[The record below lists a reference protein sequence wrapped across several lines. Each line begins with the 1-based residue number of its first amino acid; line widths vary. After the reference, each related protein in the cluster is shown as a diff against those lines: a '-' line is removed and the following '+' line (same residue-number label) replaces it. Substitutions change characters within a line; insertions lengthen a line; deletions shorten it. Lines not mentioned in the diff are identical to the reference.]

1 MRAVRAHDLR
11 MTSLLI
17 THTITGPLDAWSET
31 FASFDEIRAKA
42 GVVTTRVRHG
52 VEDPQHLAIDLE
64 FGSAD
69 EARSFREFLET
80 QVWPNS
86 PHLGGTTPEVRM
98 LEPLAAT

>member
-1 MRAVRAHDLR
+1 

-17 THTITGPLDAWSET
+17 THTITGSLDEWTET
-31 FASFDEIRAKA
+31 FSSFDEVRTKA
-42 GVVTTRVRHG
+42 GVTAVQVRQSL
-52 VEDPQHLAIDLE
+52 EDPNALAIDLE

-86 PHLGGTTPEVRM
+86 PHLGGTVPETRI
-98 LEPLAAT
+98 LEALAVSA